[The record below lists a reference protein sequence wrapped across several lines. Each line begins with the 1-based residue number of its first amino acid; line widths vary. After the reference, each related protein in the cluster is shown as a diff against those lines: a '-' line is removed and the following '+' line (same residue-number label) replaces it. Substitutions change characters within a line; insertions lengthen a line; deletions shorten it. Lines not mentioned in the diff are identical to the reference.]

1 MTAAGIILAAGDGT
15 RMRTKKPKPLHTVAG
30 LALVAH
36 TVQIMRLGGIE
47 EIRVV
52 LSQELAGNPVMREVL
67 AHDIGISI
75 QRESRGTADA
85 LKAVRSVFIG
95 ADTSGADTLVVAPVD
110 MILVTGEF
118 VRRMIALHRETGAL
132 STILASNV
140 DDASGLGRVKLDDL
154 GQPVSVIEEDEADEG
169 LLQSNLVNT
178 AWYCFDN
185 NWIWDA
191 IDSIQP
197 SHSGEVY
204 LPQVIEKASKL
215 GRSMML
221 VSNDDD
227 GRGINDLI
235 QLADVEKIVRGRTNE
250 FHMKNGVKI
259 QDPSSTYIDVD
270 VEIGFDTQIGAG
282 SHIGT
287 GSKIGCNVTV
297 GSNTK
302 IIRSQIADSA
312 VVDGARVVDSIIG
325 EKCFVGSN
333 SLVRSG
339 SELKTEAKVGNL
351 VEVKNSVIGS
361 GSQISHFSYMGDA
374 TVGQNVNIG
383 AGTVTCNYDG
393 IEKHRT
399 VIGDGALI
407 GSNTMLI
414 APVKIGNSARTGA
427 GAVVR
432 SDVCSG
438 ETVVG
443 VPAKS
448 LGSR

>member
-1 MTAAGIILAAGDGT
+1 MTVAGIILAAGDGT

-30 LALVAH
+30 LALLAH
-36 TVQIMRLGGIE
+36 TVQIMRVGGIE

-52 LSQELAGNPVMREVL
+52 VSQELAGNLALREVL

-75 QRESRGTADA
+75 QPEPLGTADA
-85 LKAVRSVFIG
+85 LKAARSVF
-95 ADTSGADTLVVAPVD
+95 DGADTLVVAPTD

-118 VRRMIALHRETGAL
+118 VRRMIALHRESGAL

-140 DDASGLGRVKLDDL
+140 DDASGLGRVKLDDS
-154 GQPVSVIEEDEADEG
+154 GQPVSIIEEDEADEG

-185 NWIWDA
+185 DWIWDVL
-191 IDSIQP
+191 DSIQP
-197 SHSGEVY
+197 AHSGEVY

-215 GRSMML
+215 RRSMML
-221 VSNDDD
+221 VSNEDA
-227 GRGINDLI
+227 GRGINDLS
-235 QLADVEKIVRGRTNE
+235 QLADVEKIMRRRTNE
-250 FHMKNGVKI
+250 FHMKSGVKI
-259 QDPSSTYIDVD
+259 QDPGSTYIDVD

-287 GSKIGCNVTV
+287 GSKIGCHVTV

-302 IIRSQIADSA
+302 ITRSQIAEST

-333 SLVRSG
+333 SLVRAG
-339 SELKTEAKVGNL
+339 SELKTEVKVGNL
-351 VEVKNSVIGS
+351 VEIKNSVIGS
-361 GSQISHFSYMGDA
+361 GSQISHFSYVGDA
-374 TVGQNVNIG
+374 TVGENVNIG

-393 IEKHRT
+393 FEKHRT

-407 GSNTMLI
+407 GANTMLI
-414 APVKIGNSARTGA
+414 APVKIGNFARTGA

-432 SDVCSG
+432 SDVCTG

-448 LGSR
+448 LDSK

>member
-30 LALVAH
+30 LSLVAH
-36 TVQIMRLGGIE
+36 TAQIMRVGGIE

-52 LSQELAGNPVMREVL
+52 VSRELAGNSALKDVL
-67 AHDIGISI
+67 ADDIDISV
-75 QRESRGTADA
+75 QSEPRGTADA
-85 LKAVRSVFIG
+85 LNAARSVF
-95 ADTSGADTLVVAPVD
+95 DSADTLVVAPVD

-118 VRRMIALHRETGAL
+118 VRRMIALHRESEAL
-132 STILASNV
+132 STILVSEV

-154 GQPVSVIEEDEADEG
+154 GQPVSVIEENDADER

-191 IDSIQP
+191 VDSIQP

-204 LPQVIEKASKL
+204 LPQVIEKAAKL

-399 VIGDGALI
+399 VIGDGAFI

-414 APVKIGNSARTGA
+414 APVKIGNFARTGA

-432 SDVCSG
+432 SEVHEG

-443 VPAKS
+443 VPAKP
-448 LGSR
+448 LIPK

>member
-30 LALVAH
+30 LALLAH
-36 TVQIMRLGGIE
+36 TVQIMRVGGIE

-52 LSQELAGNPVMREVL
+52 VSQELASNLALREVL

-75 QRESRGTADA
+75 QPEPLGTADA
-85 LKAVRSVFIG
+85 LKAARSVF
-95 ADTSGADTLVVAPVD
+95 DGADTLVVAPTD

-118 VRRMIALHRETGAL
+118 VRRMIALHRESGAL

-140 DDASGLGRVKLDDL
+140 DDASGLGRVKLDDS
-154 GQPVSVIEEDEADEG
+154 GQPVSIIEEDEADEG

-185 NWIWDA
+185 DWIWDVL
-191 IDSIQP
+191 DSIQP
-197 SHSGEVY
+197 ARSGEVY

-215 GRSMML
+215 RRSMML
-221 VSNDDD
+221 VSNEDA
-227 GRGINDLI
+227 GRGINDLS
-235 QLADVEKIVRGRTNE
+235 QLADVEKIMRRRTNE
-250 FHMKNGVKI
+250 FHMKSGVKI
-259 QDPSSTYIDVD
+259 QDPGSTYIDVD

-302 IIRSQIADSA
+302 ITRSQIAEST

-325 EKCFVGSN
+325 EKCFVGAN
-333 SLVRSG
+333 SLVRAG
-339 SELKTEAKVGNL
+339 SELKTEVKVGNL
-351 VEVKNSVIGS
+351 VEIKNSVIGS
-361 GSQISHFSYMGDA
+361 GSQISHFSYVGDA
-374 TVGQNVNIG
+374 TVGENVNIG

-393 IEKHRT
+393 FEKHRT

-414 APVKIGNSARTGA
+414 APVKIGNFARTGA

-432 SDVCSG
+432 SDVCTG

-448 LGSR
+448 LDSE

>member
-1 MTAAGIILAAGDGT
+1 MTVAGIILAAGDGT

-30 LALVAH
+30 LALLAH
-36 TVQIMRLGGIE
+36 TVQIMRVGGIE

-52 LSQELAGNPVMREVL
+52 VSQELAGNLALREVL

-75 QRESRGTADA
+75 QPEPLGTADA
-85 LKAVRSVFIG
+85 LKAARSVF
-95 ADTSGADTLVVAPVD
+95 DGADTLVVAPTD

-118 VRRMIALHRETGAL
+118 VRRMIALHRESGAL

-140 DDASGLGRVKLDDL
+140 DDASGLGRVKLDDS
-154 GQPVSVIEEDEADEG
+154 GQPVSIIEEDEADEG

-185 NWIWDA
+185 DWIWDVL
-191 IDSIQP
+191 DSIQP
-197 SHSGEVY
+197 ARSGEVY

-215 GRSMML
+215 RRSMML
-221 VSNDDD
+221 VSNEDA
-227 GRGINDLI
+227 GRGINDLS
-235 QLADVEKIVRGRTNE
+235 QLADVEKIMRRRTNE
-250 FHMKNGVKI
+250 FHMKSGVKI
-259 QDPSSTYIDVD
+259 QDPGSTYIDVD

-302 IIRSQIADSA
+302 ITRSQIAEST

-333 SLVRSG
+333 SLVRAG
-339 SELKTEAKVGNL
+339 SELKTEVKVGNL
-351 VEVKNSVIGS
+351 VEIKNSVIGS
-361 GSQISHFSYMGDA
+361 GSQISHFSYVGDA
-374 TVGQNVNIG
+374 TVGENVNIG

-393 IEKHRT
+393 FEKHRT

-414 APVKIGNSARTGA
+414 APVKIGNFARTGA

-432 SDVCSG
+432 SDVCTG

-448 LGSR
+448 LDSK